1 MQKPKPITNINLA
14 VDAVAAALK
23 AAQNARDAFDAAFTA
38 DEGDSQTRAENT
50 LISSFFPPSIKL
62 SNAERKRAQRAR
74 GGPTAESIRNRL
86 CEEFIKVVRNSQ
98 GGPEPYVA
106 DVTCALLDTYPLSE
120 HRKVYSYLGYTFP
133 TE

>member
-14 VDAVAAALK
+14 VDAVAAALE

-38 DEGDSQTRAENT
+38 DEEGT
-50 LISSFFPPSIKL
+50 LISSFFTPSIKV
-62 SNAERKRAQRAR
+62 SNAERKREQRAR
-74 GGPTAESIRNRL
+74 GGPTAENIRNRL
-86 CEEFIKVVRNSQ
+86 CEEFIKAVKNSQ
-98 GGPEPYVA
+98 GGTEPYIA

-120 HRKVYSYLGYTFP
+120 HRKVYLYLGYTFP